1 MASKNFAGPD
11 RSLNRG
17 VVKIQGSA
25 VGAGAADPTGRIGN
39 GIAALTRTN
48 VGRYLISFSG
58 RYRRLL
64 DFKASVAPG
73 ITGTNAGT
81 VALARVVNHMQ
92 PLNTTLTIG
101 GRSVLVTQVEVYV
114 TNNTGSEALT
124 ELAVGDLLTFEAT
137 FQNSIARPSRGR

>member
-17 VVKIQGSA
+17 VVKVQGSV

-39 GIAALTRTN
+39 GIAAVTRTAL
-48 VGRYLISFSG
+48 GRYLISFSG

-64 DFKASVAPG
+64 DFKAAVAPG

-81 VALARVVNHMQ
+81 VALARTVNHMQ
-92 PLNTTLTIG
+92 PLNTTLS
-101 GRSVLVTQVEVYV
+101 GRLVTQVEVYV
-114 TNNTGSEALT
+114 TNNTGAEALT

-137 FQNSIARPSRGR
+137 FQNSTARPSRGR